1 MTHLSLAIAAL
12 LMPGQAAP
20 PPKPATVPAVA
31 PVAAPPKPAV
41 AVAAGPVAVNRQVTE
56 LAIYPPDIQLASKRS
71 KQVVVVQASFSDG
84 ITEDVTA
91 KCNLRLEN
99 PALGK
104 LEGQTILPVADGNSR
119 VLADFGGKS
128 AAAPIA
134 VAQATAERPISFK
147 LDVMPIFM
155 RTGCN
160 TGGCHGAARG
170 KDGFRLSLFG
180 FDPDG
185 DHHRLT
191 RELNGRRLNMA
202 LPGSSLLLE
211 KGAGKVAHTGGQRF
225 AENDEYWQ
233 TIVRWIE
240 ADAPADPPTVATCVG
255 VDLFPRSGVLNG
267 KGATQRMTVKARYS
281 DGTTRDVSHL
291 ALFLSSNDA
300 SAKIAADGMVTAG
313 DRGEAFVMARFATF
327 TVGSPM
333 VVLPKDY
340 QFAFPATPEANYI
353 DTLVNNKLKKLRI
366 APSGLCADEAFLR
379 RVYLDMI
386 GILPNAEEYARF
398 VSSNSPNK
406 REELVDELLGRKE
419 FAELWVLKW
428 AELLQ
433 IRSSNQVSYKA
444 TLLYYNWLQDKIA
457 RNVPVSE
464 WVQELLGASGG
475 TFKNP
480 ATNYYQNETD
490 ILKVTENVAQ
500 VFMGMRIQCAQCHNH
515 PFDRWTMDDYYG
527 FMAFFTQIGRKGTDD
542 PRETIVFNSGGG
554 EARHPVGN
562 RVMTPKFLGGAAPDT
577 AGKDRRAVMANWM
590 ASPENPYFATNV
602 SNIVWAHFFG
612 AGIINEVD
620 DVRVSNP
627 PSNGELLA
635 ELGKRFTDYKY
646 DFKKLVRDIC
656 VSKTYQRSTQTNA
669 SNEQDTRN
677 FSHAAIR
684 RIKAET
690 FLDCIS
696 QVTET
701 RNKFPGLP
709 LGARAVQIAD
719 GAVSNYFL
727 TTFGRATRET
737 VCACEVRLE
746 PTLSQSLHLLN
757 GDTTGQRIR
766 QGDLIAKRLA
776 AKKEAPEII
785 DEVFIRCLAR
795 RPTDAEKQKLL
806 AMVASETDKKKA
818 LEDVFWAVL
827 NSREF
832 MFNH

>member
-1 MTHLSLAIAAL
+1 MTHLSLAIATFLVAS
-12 LMPGQAAP
+12 QA
-20 PPKPATVPAVA
+20 PAK
-31 PVAAPPKPAV
+31 PVAAAVIPA
-41 AVAAGPVAVNRQVTE
+41 APAPARQVTG
-56 LAIYPPDIQLASKRS
+56 LSIFPPDIQLATKRS
-71 KQVVVVQASFSDG
+71 KQVVVVQASYSDG
-84 ITEDVTA
+84 ITEDVTS

-99 PALGK
+99 AALAK
-104 LEGQTILPVADGNSR
+104 LQGQTILPVADGTTR
-119 VLADFGGKS
+119 VMADFGGKS
-128 AAAPIA
+128 AAAPM
-134 VAQATAERPISFK
+134 VVSQAAEERQISFK

-202 LPGSSLLLE
+202 VPSSSLLLE

-233 TIVRWIE
+233 TIVRWVE
-240 ADAPADPPTVATCVG
+240 ADAPADPATVATCVA
-255 VDLFPRSGVLNG
+255 VDLYPKTGVLNG
-267 KGATQRMTVKARYS
+267 KGSTQRMTVKAKYS
-281 DGTTRDVSHL
+281 DGTTRDVTHL

-300 SAKIAADGMVTAG
+300 SAKIAPDGLVTAG
-313 DRGEAFVMARFATF
+313 DRGEAFVMARFSTF
-327 TVGSPM
+327 TVGSP
-333 VVLPKDY
+333 VIVLPKDY
-340 QFAFPATPEANYI
+340 QFSFPATPEANYI
-353 DTLVNNKLKKLRI
+353 DTLVNNKLRNLRI
-366 APSGLCADEAFLR
+366 APSGVCSDEAFLR

-386 GILPNAEEYARF
+386 GILPSPEEYARF
-398 VSSNSPNK
+398 MGNGSPNK

-444 TLLYYNWLQDKIA
+444 MLLYYNWLQDKIA
-457 RNVPVSE
+457 RNVPVND

-527 FMAFFTQIGRKGTDD
+527 FMSFFTQIGRKGTDD
-542 PRETIVFNSGGG
+542 PRETVVFNSGSGD
-554 EARHPVGN
+554 ARHPVGN
-562 RVMTPKFLGGAAPDT
+562 RVMAPKFLGGVAPET
-577 AGKDRRAVMANWM
+577 KGKDRRAVMSEWI

-612 AGIINEVD
+612 TGIINEVD

-627 PSNGELLA
+627 PSNAELLA
-635 ELGKRFTDYKY
+635 ELGKRFTGYKY
-646 DFKKLVRDIC
+646 DFKKLIRDIC
-656 VSKTYQRSTQTNA
+656 VSKTYQRASHTNA

-766 QGDLIAKRLA
+766 SGNLISKRLTE
-776 AKKEAPEII
+776 KKEAPEII

-795 RPTDAEKQKLL
+795 RPTDAEKQKLM
-806 AMVASETDKKKA
+806 AMVATETDKKKA